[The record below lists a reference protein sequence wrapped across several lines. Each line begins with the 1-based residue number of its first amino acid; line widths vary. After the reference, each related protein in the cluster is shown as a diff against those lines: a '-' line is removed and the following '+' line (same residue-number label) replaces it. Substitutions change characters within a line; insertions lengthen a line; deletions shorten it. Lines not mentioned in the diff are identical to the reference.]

1 MLPQRPLLGWRR
13 EYLPIRQRYSDGP
26 NIKGNSL
33 LAGFVTPSS
42 GEVCG
47 DGPFSGMRRWVQNF
61 TLTSGTNS
69 SVLKFD
75 ANLAN
80 TLYSDSVT
88 TVRPEAFRA
97 LALVRAY

>member
-1 MLPQRPLLGWRR
+1 MRL
-13 EYLPIRQRYSDGP
+13 EYSGLP